1 MAASVF
7 DSAIYRDLM
16 GDREVGALFTDSAE
30 VRAMMIVEGALAKA
44 QGALGVIPEA
54 SAAAIHRA
62 SLELQIDPGGLAAE
76 TGQNAVVVPALVA
89 AFRSA
94 MQAPEHA
101 QWLHFGATSQDIMD
115 TGLVLRLRQFLGIL
129 DPRLREAVAA
139 LGTLAEAHAEVPM
152 AGRTYGQIATPTS
165 FGAVVAAWGQPLL
178 ALLDRLG
185 GLRGRLLWVSLSGA
199 AGTLSAMGPR
209 GPEVRAEL
217 AKALGLSDPEA
228 SWHSIRQAIA
238 ELSGWLTQVAAQL
251 GKIGQDL
258 ILMTQSGIGEVALPG
273 SGGSSTMP
281 QKQNPVMPSVLAAIA
296 RQMVGLNSVMQ
307 GAATHVQERD
317 ATAWISEWMTLPQ
330 MCLAT
335 GRAAQFA
342 LDLAKGIAPKPEAM
356 LANLDD
362 GRGLIFAEALQ
373 FRLAATLPRPEA
385 QAEVKA
391 LCKEVASGGSLK
403 NRAAARW
410 PDLDLAAV
418 FDPASQLGEAPR
430 IARRFANAARNA

>member
-16 GDREVGALFTDSAE
+16 GDIEVGALFTDSAE

-228 SWHSIRQAIA
+228 SWHSNRQAIA

-296 RQMVGLNSVMQ
+296 RQMPTDGLLYLGGAETVM
-307 GAATHVQERD
+307 GISAAFVAVEGER
-317 ATAWISEWMTLPQ
+317 
-330 MCLAT
+330 
-335 GRAAQFA
+335 GVYR
-342 LDLAKGIAPKPEAM
+342 
-356 LANLDD
+356 
-362 GRGLIFAEALQ
+362 R
-373 FRLAATLPRPEA
+373 
-385 QAEVKA
+385 
-391 LCKEVASGGSLK
+391 VAG
-403 NRAAARW
+403 
-410 PDLDLAAV
+410 
-418 FDPASQLGEAPR
+418 
-430 IARRFANAARNA
+430 